1 MDENLFDLDDFE
13 SYDEDCEYLEEYD
26 TDEEAEYE
34 EKQDFNMGIFMT
46 DTSDN
51 SKEHLNLDWEDFS
64 SDDYCKDKCEF
75 YKTCYGNREVCPK
88 NAFKEVFETLTPRE
102 EIILK
107 LRFGFCDNKQFSWE
121 ETGKYLNLT
130 PNYTKQQSKKPLS
143 KLRHP
148 SRFKILR
155 ERKFDFYSANTDFYR
170 NLFKELIGQEDNETL
185 VEIKLGL
192 DYSIIDR
199 EKTFDKSIAVIKKE
213 LNTKISDI
221 CELNQYSSALAEK
234 NIYTLKELLYSSI
247 EKILLAFDYDDTVLF
262 SIQSKLLNMGYRIKT
277 TYYKSKREYFNDYYL
292 EFVSF
297 NLFSNIE
304 NQDLIDSTLPS
315 GLVARLLERNI
326 TTTNELFELSK
337 YEIKKIINDDKK
349 AEEFFTLIKQYK
361 PTISIDKYNVYNI
374 YVDSKFISYF
384 YWHLFDELHN
394 NGYSIKALHKK
405 IIDLGIDSFEKLINI
420 IEEDFAKIPIEKLL
434 AEYMGDNEI
443 LQKTIEEINLSTRAY
458 WCLNRAGINTLEDLT
473 NKTEDDM
480 YKVRNLGKK
489 SLDEV
494 LDKLHSYGLKLKDE
508 E

>member
-1 MDENLFDLDDFE
+1 MN
-13 SYDEDCEYLEEYD
+13 
-26 TDEEAEYE
+26 T
-34 EKQDFNMGIFMT
+34 
-46 DTSDN
+46 
-51 SKEHLNLDWEDFS
+51 KEIEQLNLSWEDFS
-64 SDDYCKDKCEF
+64 NADYCKDKCEF

-88 NAFKEVFETLTPRE
+88 NAFKQVFETLTPRE

-121 ETGKYLNLT
+121 EIGKYLNLT
-130 PNYTKQQSKKPLS
+130 PNYTKQQSKKPLR

-213 LNTKISDI
+213 LKTKISDI

-247 EKILLAFDYDDTVLF
+247 EKILLALDYDDAVLF
-262 SIQSKLLNMGYRIKT
+262 SIQSKLLNMGYKIKT
-277 TYYKSKREYFNDYYL
+277 TYYKFEREYFNNYYL
-292 EFVSF
+292 DFLSF
-297 NLFSNIE
+297 NLFSKID
-304 NQDLIDSTLPS
+304 NQDLVDSTLPS

-337 YEIKKIINDDKK
+337 YEIEKIINDEKK
-349 AEEFFTLIKQYK
+349 AEEFFSIIKQYK
-361 PTISIDKYNVYNI
+361 PTISLDKYNISNL
-374 YVDSKFISYF
+374 YVDSKFTSYF
-384 YWHLFDELHN
+384 YWKLFEELHN
-394 NGYSIKALHKK
+394 NGYSVKALHLK
-405 IIDLGIDSFEKLINI
+405 IKSLSIISFYQLIDF
-420 IEEDFAKIPIEKLL
+420 IENDYPKISIEKLFSKYIVGYGISQDVL
-434 AEYMGDNEI
+434 QISIEDMDLSYKTYACLKKANI
-443 LQKTIEEINLSTRAY
+443 LTVYDII
-458 WCLNRAGINTLEDLT
+458 
-473 NKTEDDM
+473 NKTRNELFR
-480 YKVRNLGKK
+480 VRNLGLK
-489 SLDEV
+489 SLHEIRKKLDE
-494 LDKLHSYGLKLKDE
+494 YGLKLQDDYE

>member
-13 SYDEDCEYLEEYD
+13 SCDEDCEYLEEYD

-34 EKQDFNMGIFMT
+34 EKQDLNMGICMT
-46 DTSDN
+46 DTCDN
-51 SKEHLNLDWEDFS
+51 SKKHLNLDWEDFS
-64 SDDYCKDKCEF
+64 SDDYCKNKCEL
-75 YKTCYGNREVCPK
+75 YNTCYANREICPK
-88 NAFKEVFETLTPRE
+88 QVFKKVFETLTERE
-102 EIILK
+102 QIILK
-107 LRFGFCDNKQFSWE
+107 LRFGFCNNKQFTWE
-121 ETGKYLNLT
+121 EIADYLNLT
-130 PNYTKQQSKKPLS
+130 KNYVKQLS
-143 KLRHP
+143 QKAIRKLRYP
-148 SRFKILR
+148 LRFKVLR
-155 ERKFDFYSANTDFYR
+155 ERKYDFYSANTNFYR

-199 EKTFDKSIAVIKKE
+199 EKSFSKSIATIKKE
-213 LNTKISDI
+213 LDSKLSDI

-247 EKILLAFDYDDTVLF
+247 EKILLVFDYDDTVLF

-277 TYYKSKREYFNDYYL
+277 TYYKSEREYFNDYYL
-292 EFVSF
+292 EFVNF

-315 GLVARLLERNI
+315 GIVSKLLENNI
-326 TTTNELFELSK
+326 TTTSQLFELSK
-337 YEIKKIINDDKK
+337 LEIKKIIGNKEKDK
-349 AEEFFTLIKQYK
+349 EFFTLIKQYK
-361 PTISIDKYNVYNI
+361 PTISIDKYNVYNL

-384 YWHLFDELHN
+384 YWNLFDELHN
-394 NGYSIKALHKK
+394 NGYSIKALHKQ

-420 IEEDFAKIPIEKLL
+420 IEDDFAKIPIEKLF

-458 WCLNRAGINTLEDLT
+458 WCLNHAGINTLKDLT